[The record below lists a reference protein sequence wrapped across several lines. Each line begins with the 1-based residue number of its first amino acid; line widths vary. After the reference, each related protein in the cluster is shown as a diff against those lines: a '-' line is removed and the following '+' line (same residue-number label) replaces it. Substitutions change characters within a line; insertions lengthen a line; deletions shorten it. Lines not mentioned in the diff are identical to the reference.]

1 MINFALIQLSPKHTE
16 IFGTFIELIKYNH
29 WNLVIYYDINAD
41 NYTFLHYYQ
50 QHFGTLDI
58 RHPSLLM
65 NEYKNYNYY
74 IFSSSGD
81 DKRIDN
87 IFKTPDLSNKT
98 IFVMHQAHHLQPY
111 MKKMIRVSSVINLPP
126 SINTQYI
133 LPIYKSYYRNHNKKA
148 KNKITFAVIGAIRFE
163 KSVSKDRDIQLIID
177 ILEKYPDNNYKIYF
191 FMRNQDWKVITKKYR
206 ILLSNKHVRNYTGLS
221 TNDLINKLREIKYI
235 LPLAKK
241 SGLFYWQRLTGSIP
255 LAINLNIPLVIDSEL
270 AQIYSIND
278 FSFIYN
284 TSITEIFDQ
293 LLDINMEE
301 YFNKIISIMKYK
313 KRIYKRNN
321 NNLLQLCLSN

>member
-16 IFGTFIELIKYNH
+16 IFGTFIEIIKYNH

-50 QHFGTLDI
+50 QHFGTIDI

-98 IFVMHQAHHLQPY
+98 IFVMHQAHHFQPY
-111 MKKMIRVSSVINLPP
+111 MKKMIRVSSVINLPL
-126 SINTQYI
+126 SINTQHI

-163 KSVSKDRDIQLIID
+163 NSVSKDRDIQLIVD
-177 ILEKYPDNNYKIYF
+177 ILEKYPDANYKIYF

-206 ILLSNKHVRNYTGLS
+206 ILLSNKHVRNYPGLI
-221 TNDLINKLREIKYI
+221 TIDLINKLREIKYI

-270 AQIYSIND
+270 AQIYSLHD
-278 FSFIYN
+278 CAFLYN

-293 LLDINMEE
+293 LLDINMDE

>member
-98 IFVMHQAHHLQPY
+98 IFVMHQAHHFQPY

-126 SINTQYI
+126 SINTQNI

-163 KSVSKDRDIQLIID
+163 KSV
-177 ILEKYPDNNYKIYF
+177 
-191 FMRNQDWKVITKKYR
+191 
-206 ILLSNKHVRNYTGLS
+206 
-221 TNDLINKLREIKYI
+221 
-235 LPLAKK
+235 
-241 SGLFYWQRLTGSIP
+241 
-255 LAINLNIPLVIDSEL
+255 
-270 AQIYSIND
+270 
-278 FSFIYN
+278 
-284 TSITEIFDQ
+284 
-293 LLDINMEE
+293 
-301 YFNKIISIMKYK
+301 
-313 KRIYKRNN
+313 
-321 NNLLQLCLSN
+321 

>member
-111 MKKMIRVSSVINLPP
+111 MKKMIRVSPVINLPP
-126 SINTQYI
+126 SINTQNI
-133 LPIYKSYYRNHNKKA
+133 LPIYKSYYRNHNKKS

-163 KSVSKDRDIQLIID
+163 KSVSKDRDIQLIVD
-177 ILEKYPDNNYKIYF
+177 ILEKYPDTNYKIYF

-221 TNDLINKLREIKYI
+221 TIDLINKLREIKYI

-270 AQIYSIND
+270 AQIYSLHD
-278 FSFIYN
+278 CAFLYN

-293 LLDINMEE
+293 LLDINMDE

>member
-1 MINFALIQLSPKHTE
+1 
-16 IFGTFIELIKYNH
+16 
-29 WNLVIYYDINAD
+29 
-41 NYTFLHYYQ
+41 
-50 QHFGTLDI
+50 
-58 RHPSLLM
+58 M

-98 IFVMHQAHHLQPY
+98 IFVMHQAHHFQLY

-133 LPIYKSYYRNHNKKA
+133 LPIYKSYYRNHNKKS
-148 KNKITFAVIGAIRFE
+148 KNNITFAVIGAIRFD
-163 KSVSKDRDIQLIID
+163 KSISKDKDIQLIID
-177 ILEKYPDNNYKIYF
+177 ILEKYPDANYKIYF

-206 ILLSNKHVRNYTGLS
+206 ILLSNQHVRNYPGLN
-221 TNDLINKLREIKYI
+221 TIDLINKLREIKYI

-255 LAINLNIPLVIDSEL
+255 LAINLNIPVVIDSEL
-270 AQIYSIND
+270 AKIYSLHD
-278 FSFIYN
+278 CAFIYN
-284 TSITEIFDQ
+284 TAITEIFDQ
-293 LLDINMEE
+293 LLNINKEE
-301 YFNKIISIMKYK
+301 YINKMISIMKYK
-313 KRIYKRNN
+313 KRVYKINN
-321 NNLLQLCLSN
+321 NNFLQLCLSN